1 MKPLNGLSLLL
12 VAAVGLMVPRALGAQ
27 GARVG
32 ETPGRPT
39 TDQQMSGEAF
49 FYQNCTFCHEHS
61 NAKRRLIPQ
70 FLGPTLVGLYESR
83 PELSDDYVRALVRM
97 GIPTRMPGFQ
107 YTLTSQ
113 EIDDLIA
120 YLKIR

>member
-61 NAKRRLIPQ
+61 NQKEGTHSA
-70 FLGPTLVGLYESR
+70 V
-83 PELSDDYVRALVRM
+83 
-97 GIPTRMPGFQ
+97 PGADADR
-107 YTLTSQ
+107 S
-113 EIDDLIA
+113 I
-120 YLKIR
+120 